1 MKLKHRYKRAA
12 ASLLLLTCLLVLSAC
27 SKNNGTTG
35 ASTTPSPSS
44 VAPTSSEVQESIT
57 LQPSQEPSAEA
68 AASVTAF
75 DEQYKMEVYTD
86 APNKNSSVKIQYPSF
101 SGNGAEALNA
111 IIYDKVQGFAKID
124 TSVFSGDDALTVDY
138 QSAVTLHNSKMVSI
152 LFWGTSYMENGAYP
166 VSNLFTL
173 NIDLQNMKEIIL
185 KDLYNTDADFEKV
198 FFEKAFFP
206 ENPTTSYDKDSF
218 SEMLKLQTPEYQTVD
233 PFSIEGNVAFY
244 LKPEGIVLSMPAVHA
259 TGSDHFEAEL
269 KYGDVQKYY
278 LPKQN
283 YWEE

>member
-1 MKLKHRYKRAA
+1 MKLRNRDKRVA
-12 ASLLLLTCLLVLSAC
+12 ASLLLLACLLILSAC
-27 SKNNGTTG
+27 SKNNSTTG
-35 ASTTPSPSS
+35 ASTTPTPSS

-101 SGNGAEALNA
+101 SGNGSEALNK
-111 IIYDKVQGFAKID
+111 IIYDKVQSFAKID
-124 TSVFSGDDALTVDY
+124 TTVFSGDDALTVDY
-138 QSAVTLHNSKMVSI
+138 QSAVTLNNSKMVSVI
-152 LFWGTSYMENGAYP
+152 FWGTSYMEDGAYP
-166 VSNLFTL
+166 TGNLFTL
-173 NIDLQNMKEIIL
+173 NIDLQTMKEIML
-185 KDLYNTDADFEKV
+185 KDLYNTNADFEKV
-198 FFEKAFFP
+198 FFEKASFP
-206 ENPTTSYDKDSF
+206 QNPSTSYDKESF
-218 SEMLKLQTPEYQTVD
+218 SEMLKLQSPEYQTVD

-244 LKPEGIVLSMPAVHA
+244 LKPEGIVFSLPAVHA

-269 KYGDVQKYY
+269 KYSDVQKYY
-278 LPKQN
+278 LPEQK